1 MCVQRDPDDE
11 QLACQYSRRVKDV
24 RVMYA
29 VAPDARSGKNVPV
42 ARHRHA
48 GRPRLPV
55 GNVLQ
60 ARSPAG
66 PSNFG
71 LLLAHAQWQEQKP
84 SMLCHPG
91 DEPEAFGRRGTPVSL
106 RQRRLPQ
113 RCGQPDVCS
122 AREPAVGDAA
132 IA

>member
-66 PSNFG
+66 PSNSDFSSPMRNG
-71 LLLAHAQWQEQKP
+71 K
-84 SMLCHPG
+84 S
-91 DEPEAFGRRGTPVSL
+91 RSL
-106 RQRRLPQ
+106 RCFATRATNQKRL
-113 RCGQPDVCS
+113 DV
-122 AREPAVGDAA
+122 AGHR
-132 IA
+132 